1 MIPVNLGLRLDSS
14 YPLSG
19 TSLYNLS
26 YHYVLSVLHKNCQ
39 KLEQTFLN
47 LNSNTFE
54 GSLKAYSANIN
65 SGFQMRIKSL
75 KFHRDRYWIS
85 LEKHCLKC
93 CLRHFKIL
101 TRKLWLWQ
109 VSIWRKRSFWEQY
122 SQWKLK
128 YIKILHATRKKDLC
142 Y

>member
-1 MIPVNLGLRLDSS
+1 MFYTKNYLSNTAVDDAVPFMSVSAIECSRKQVLRSQLIYSPFFLKLQCLKCIMIPVNLGLRLDSS

-75 KFHRDRYWIS
+75 KFHRDRY
-85 LEKHCLKC
+85 
-93 CLRHFKIL
+93 
-101 TRKLWLWQ
+101 
-109 VSIWRKRSFWEQY
+109 
-122 SQWKLK
+122 
-128 YIKILHATRKKDLC
+128 
-142 Y
+142 